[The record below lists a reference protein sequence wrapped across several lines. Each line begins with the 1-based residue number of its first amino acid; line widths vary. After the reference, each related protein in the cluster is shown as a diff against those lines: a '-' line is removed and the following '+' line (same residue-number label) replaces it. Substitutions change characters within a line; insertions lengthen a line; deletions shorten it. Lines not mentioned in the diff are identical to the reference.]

1 MQSGGAQA
9 VLAELISLARD
20 DEARLSAAKDRLAR
34 AQEELTQAQST
45 YDSAS
50 VRAEVSQ
57 RVARGAQELLSGD
70 TGSADGTSA
79 GQGAMDDPTPARGS
93 SPSPGRVRPTLGE
106 EILGFVRGQ
115 QHAVRRAEIAEH
127 LRRTRPDLKLT
138 GLGPEL
144 TERVRAGM
152 LARTGPGMYDLPER
166 VSKGGDEQQA
176 P

>member
-1 MQSGGAQA
+1 MQSDGAQS
-9 VLAELISLARD
+9 VVAELMSLARD

-34 AQEELTQAQST
+34 AQEELTDAQSA

-57 RVARGAQELLSGD
+57 RVAGGAQELLPGD
-70 TGSADGTSA
+70 TAGADYNGADQSATDAPTSA
-79 GQGAMDDPTPARGS
+79 GGS
-93 SPSPGRVRPTLGE
+93 SPGPGRTRPTLAG

-115 QHAVRRAEIAEH
+115 GRAVRRAEIAEH
-127 LRRTRPDLKLT
+127 LRRNRPDLKPT

-152 LARTGPGMYDLPER
+152 LARTGPGMYDLPAR
-166 VSKGGDEQQA
+166 VGEGGDEQQT